1 VSVAICL
8 LLYGAV
14 VCVVAPRLLPY
25 LTCRGSAPSAAVAVW
40 LIVVV
45 SVIASWVAAAAALA
59 VHAARTWNQ
68 PDPMA
73 VAACLA
79 EVRSAAGG
87 HSGSAMQIGL
97 VVATLVLTGFVV
109 VLASRAGRFLLG
121 ARARSRRHAESA
133 RIVGRHVVGVDGL
146 VVDAPQKMAY
156 CLGGRPGTVVI
167 TSAAVAALDRQH
179 MDAVLAHERAHL
191 AGRHHL
197 LLATIR
203 ALAASL
209 PQMRL
214 FSVAHAE
221 VARLLEM
228 CADDSAARRHG
239 TAPLLA
245 AIVTLASPT
254 TIPSVALGAT
264 GVGVCARVARLA
276 EPDTA
281 ARRLGDR
288 LLLAASAGVAVA
300 APLLVAWAAAS
311 GFTACGPFIA

>member
-25 LTCRGSAPSAAVAVW
+25 LTRSGSVPVAAVAVW

-45 SVIASWVAAAAALA
+45 SVLASWIAAAAALA

-87 HSGSAMQIGL
+87 HSGPTIQIGL
-97 VVATLVLTGFVV
+97 VVATLVVSAFVV
-109 VLASRAGRFLLG
+109 VLASRAGRFLVG
-121 ARARSRRHAESA
+121 ARARNRRHAQSA
-133 RIVGRHVVGVDGL
+133 RIIGRRVAGVGGL

-156 CLGGRPGTVVI
+156 CLGGRPGTIVI
-167 TSAAVAALDRQH
+167 TSAAVAALERPH
-179 MDAVLAHERAHL
+179 LDAVLAHERAHL

-197 LLATIR
+197 LHAVMR
-203 ALAASL
+203 ALAASV
-209 PQMRL
+209 PQIRL
-214 FSVAHAE
+214 FTVAQAE
-221 VARLLEM
+221 VGRLLEM

-239 TAPLLA
+239 TASLLA
-245 AIVTLASPT
+245 AILTLASPHP
-254 TIPSVALGAT
+254 IPSAALGAT
-264 GVGVCARVARLA
+264 SVGVCARVARLTD
-276 EPDTA
+276 PDTA
-281 ARRLGDR
+281 VRRLCASV
-288 LLLAASAGVAVA
+288 LLAASAGVFVA
-300 APLLVAWAAAS
+300 APLLAAFAAAS

>member
-25 LTCRGSAPSAAVAVW
+25 LTRSGSAPGAAVAVW

-97 VVATLVLTGFVV
+97 VVATMVLTAFVV

-121 ARARSRRHAESA
+121 ARAGSRRHAESA
-133 RIVGRHVVGVDGL
+133 RIVGRHVAGVDGL

-179 MDAVLAHERAHL
+179 MDALLAHERAHL

-276 EPDTA
+276 DPDTA
-281 ARRLGDR
+281 ARRLGAR
-288 LLLAASAGVAVA
+288 VLLTASAGVVLA
-300 APLLVAWAAAS
+300 APLLVGLAAAS
-311 GFTACGPFIA
+311 GFTACGPFTA